1 MAQFAGAQQYMAR
14 TDSLLQHFFVNAHL
28 ARHGRDYGAHRRLT
42 VLRAWTLLPAEQ
54 VRAAADRVVSD
65 MHRDRLDVQRMRI
78 ATLTAQCDTWR
89 QPIPEPCYFEFRFAC
104 ALSTTRN
111 AHWLAQQCVPH
122 GAHLVT
128 ERDGDIAADSERT
141 VVTLRCYAQSMC
153 DAHAALE
160 RLLYTLRSA
169 DTKISWDAIDTLYV
183 LHDSRVSLD
192 RDWLYAGQPA
202 QARVRCRDVYVS

>member
-1 MAQFAGAQQYMAR
+1 MAQFAGVQQYVAR
-14 TDSLLQHFFVNAHL
+14 ADSLLRHFFVHAHL
-28 ARHGRDYGAHRRLT
+28 AQHRRDYGAHRRLA
-42 VLRAWTLLPAEQ
+42 VLRAWTLLPADQ

-65 MHRDRLDVQRMRI
+65 MRRDRLDVQRVRI
-78 ATLTAQCDTWR
+78 ATPTAQCDSWR
-89 QPIPEPCYFEFRFAC
+89 QPIAEPHYVEFRFAC

-111 AHWLAQQCVPH
+111 AHWLAKQCVPH

-128 ERDGDIAADSERT
+128 ERDGDAAADSERT
-141 VVTLRCYAQSMC
+141 VATLRCYAQSMC

-160 RLLYTLRSA
+160 RLLYALRSA
-169 DTKISWDAIDTLYV
+169 DIQISWDAIDTLYV
-183 LHDSRVSLD
+183 LYDSRVSLD